1 MNIAPLYTSFLNAT
15 KVCTDTRKLEQGDLF
30 FALSGPN
37 FDGNKFAQQA
47 LNMGASAVVIDKL
60 HLDLEGENVFVV
72 KNSLETL
79 QALATYHRQKLNTP
93 LIALTGSNGK
103 TTTKELI
110 REILAAK
117 YKVLAT
123 EGNLNNHI
131 GVPLTLLKLKP
142 HHQIG
147 IIEMGAN
154 HPGEIAQLS
163 EITKPNWGYV
173 TNFGKAH
180 LEGFGS
186 LQGVIQ
192 SKSELYKYLISQKQ
206 NILINGDD
214 LEQVKQTQGHK
225 ITRFGHTQEA
235 DFHWEILNTDEEG
248 VRIQFQGNS
257 YPSKLYGAYNRSNIA
272 AALSFGALFNVSV
285 EAAQKALYNYV
296 SKNNRSQKI
305 KIHQTEY
312 ILDAYNANPT
322 SMLAALE
329 AFDQEKKLKKVVV
342 LGDMMELGST
352 SAIEHQNILDH
363 CLGLS
368 IERIITI
375 GKQFYASSNPNEKI
389 DKYETLS
396 AFMESFELVNWEFD
410 QVLIK
415 GSRALELEK
424 LISFFK
430 SQLETV

>member
-1 MNIAPLYTSFLNAT
+1 MNITPLYTSFLNAT

-60 HLDLEGENVFVV
+60 NLDLEGENVFVV

-154 HPGEIAQLS
+154 RPGEIAQLS

-363 CLGLS
+363 CLDLS

-430 SQLETV
+430 SQQN

>member
-1 MNIAPLYTSFLNAT
+1 MNITPLYTSFLNAT

-47 LNMGASAVVIDKL
+47 LNMGASAVVIDQL
-60 HLDLEGENVFVV
+60 NLDLESENVFVV

-79 QALATYHRQKLNTP
+79 QALATNHRQKLNTP

-154 HPGEIAQLS
+154 RPGEIAQLS

-363 CLGLS
+363 CLDLS

-430 SQLETV
+430 SQQN

>member
-47 LNMGASAVVIDKL
+47 LNMGASAVVIDQL
-60 HLDLEGENVFVV
+60 NLDLESENVFVV

-430 SQLETV
+430 SQQN

>member
-47 LNMGASAVVIDKL
+47 LNMGASAVVIDQL
-60 HLDLEGENVFVV
+60 NLDLESENVFVV

-131 GVPLTLLKLKP
+131 GVPLTLLKLKS

-163 EITKPNWGYV
+163 EITKPNWGYI

-180 LEGFGS
+180 LEGFGN

-235 DFHWEILNTDEEG
+235 DFHWEILNTDKEG

-430 SQLETV
+430 SQQN

>member
-1 MNIAPLYTSFLNAT
+1 MNITPLYTSFLNAT

-47 LNMGASAVVIDKL
+47 LNMGASAVVIDQL
-60 HLDLEGENVFVV
+60 NLDLESENVFVV

-154 HPGEIAQLS
+154 RPGEIAQLS

-363 CLGLS
+363 CLDLS

-430 SQLETV
+430 SQQN

>member
-15 KVCTDTRKLEQGDLF
+15 KVCTNTRKLEQGDLF

-47 LNMGASAVVIDKL
+47 LNMGASAVVIDQL
-60 HLDLEGENVFVV
+60 NLDLESENVFVV

-430 SQLETV
+430 SQQN